1 MFEASSRQFMMKV
14 VNMMIEK
21 SIEIRGSETKANH
34 SGLAGWRSRMELKA
48 GARPSGSGASNGASS
63 YRLARSVAGAE
74 VAIAAISTLSEPKTI
89 CGEVRV
95 KPRWIVGA
103 CMLGAK
109 PMLADMR
116 KVSIIP
122 AHVSARCKGARG
134 RAAVGEA

>member
-21 SIEIRGSETKANH
+21 SIEIRGSELKAGQPQNH
-34 SGLAGWRSRMELKA
+34 TGKA
-48 GARPSGSGASNGASS
+48 GARPSGSGVSNGASS
-63 YRLARSVAGAE
+63 YRLERSVAGAE
-74 VAIAAISTLSEPKTI
+74 VAIAAISTLSGPKTI

-116 KVSIIP
+116 KVSIIS